1 MIKYFSSDA
10 ASGKTSEL
18 PYSYKAQNAVL
29 IVLKREVFFF
39 FFNIK
44 KQVNKMEQGMNSFML
59 LFA

>member
-29 IVLKREVFFF
+29 IVLKREVLF